1 MTWRSFLWL
10 VFSEVLKAVLPICLL
25 LFLVK
30 AVLLGIQTGSVT
42 GIIGGMTGT
51 FFIIIGLILIIFGL
65 SIFLKGLEHSLL
77 PLAENVGSTLPQ
89 KARLWLIILFSL
101 LLGGL
106 GTIAEPDLKVY
117 VDKAID
123 LLGGQVSK
131 EALMYIVAIGAAVG
145 LTIGILRIALQIRPA
160 YIFLPIIFVA
170 CILTFFCPKPLN
182 LAAWDFAP
190 VVSGSVTVP
199 LFLALGLGLAA
210 IMGGDNHK
218 MAGFG
223 LVTLASMGPVIAVL
237 LYGAIALHDLPPPQ
251 TASLSSTGE
260 AAVIKRENGRIPHS
274 PVLPL
279 SHSIF
284 LGETAAQQPGME
296 TTQTSATEEPTHRSL
311 LSEFV
316 EIAGHVL
323 SVVIPVYIFLIAF
336 QRLVLRGPVH
346 HMPAILTGLGVIVL
360 GLVCFFKGLDTGFFP
375 LVEGVGQ
382 ILPRAVP
389 VAWIDIGLCVI
400 LGLVVTFAEPSVI
413 VFAKQIEEATV
424 GAIHRQF
431 LFVALGIG
439 VAFGFGLGIL
449 RIYLDIPLPYFLLP
463 ILVVEAILT
472 VFTAE
477 RYALIAWDTLGVT
490 SGAITVPFFLAMG
503 LGIASVVSKEAR
515 IAGLGLVTMASV
527 GPVMSVLIVG
537 LIAGRHR

>member
-1 MTWRSFLWL
+1 MTWRSFLWS
-10 VFSEVLKAVLPICLL
+10 VFSEVLKAVFPICLL

-30 AVLLGIQTGSVT
+30 AVLLGIQTGSVS

-51 FFIIIGLILIIFGL
+51 LFIIIGLILIIFGL
-65 SIFLKGLEHSLL
+65 SIFLKGLEHSLI
-77 PLAENVGSTLPQ
+77 PLAEHVGSTLPQ

-101 LLGGL
+101 LIGGL

-131 EALMYIVAIGAAVG
+131 AALMYIVAIGAAVG

-160 YIFLPIIFVA
+160 YIFLPIILVA
-170 CILTFFCPKPLN
+170 SILTLFCPKPLN

-210 IMGGDNHK
+210 IMGGDDHK

-237 LYGAIALHDLPPPQ
+237 LYGAITLHDLPSPQ
-251 TASLSSTGE
+251 STSTPSAIE
-260 AAVIKRENGRIPHS
+260 A
-274 PVLPL
+274 
-279 SHSIF
+279 
-284 LGETAAQQPGME
+284 
-296 TTQTSATEEPTHRSL
+296 TTETSATEEPAPAHQSL
-311 LSEFV
+311 LSELV
-316 EIAGHVL
+316 EVAGHVL
-323 SVVIPVYIFLIAF
+323 SVVIPVYIFLIVF
-336 QRLVLRGPVH
+336 QRLVLRSSIH
-346 HMPAILTGLGVIVL
+346 HMPAILTGLGIIVL

-382 ILPRAVP
+382 ILPKAVP
-389 VAWIDIGLCVI
+389 VAWIDVGLCVI

-424 GAIHRQF
+424 GAIHRSF

-439 VAFGFGLGIL
+439 IAFGFGLGIL
-449 RIYLDIPLPYFLLP
+449 RLYLDIPLPYFLLP
-463 ILVVEAILT
+463 ILIVEAILT
-472 VFTAE
+472 VFTPE
-477 RYALIAWDTLGVT
+477 RYALIAWDALGVT
-490 SGAITVPFFLAMG
+490 SGAITVPFFMAMG

-515 IAGLGLVTMASV
+515 MAGLGLVTMASV

-537 LIAGRHR
+537 LIAGRHERTLFNQSKAT